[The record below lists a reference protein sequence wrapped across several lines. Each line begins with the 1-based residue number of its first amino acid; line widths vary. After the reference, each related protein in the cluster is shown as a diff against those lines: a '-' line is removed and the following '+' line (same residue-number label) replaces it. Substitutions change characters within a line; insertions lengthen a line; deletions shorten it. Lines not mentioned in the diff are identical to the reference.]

1 MEILIEDKDLIAVYK
16 RAGEPTQTKRLG
28 EQDIVSLVKNHIKEK
43 EKKDNPYVAVINRLD
58 QPVEGV
64 VLLAK
69 NKEAAA
75 KLSAGLQNGEIKKYY
90 YAVVYGHMKEDK
102 GTLTHYL
109 KKDGKTN
116 LSSVVSEN
124 DPEGKKAILHY
135 EVVKEE
141 AKSQLVR
148 IHLVTGRHH
157 QIRVQFAR
165 EEHPLLGDKKY
176 GTPESIRAGKQEGF
190 MNPALCAYKLIFT
203 HPKTKKEC
211 VVEVNREQKGSSLWV
226 MQK

>member
-28 EQDIVSLVKNHIKEK
+28 EQDIISLVKNHIKEK

-69 NKEAAA
+69 NKDAAA
-75 KLSAGLQNGEIKKYY
+75 KLSAGLQNGDIKKYY
-90 YAVVYGHMKEDK
+90 YAVVYGHMKEKK
-102 GTLTHYL
+102 GTLIHVI

-124 DPEGKKAILHY
+124 DPEGKNAILHY

-157 QIRVQFAR
+157 QIRVQFSA
-165 EEHPLLGDKKY
+165 EGNPLLGDKKY
-176 GTPESIRAGKQEGF
+176 GTEESVKLGKQEGY
-190 MNPALCAYKLIFT
+190 MNPALCAYSLTFT

-211 VVEVNREQKGSSLWV
+211 VVEVNGEQKRNCLWI
-226 MQK
+226 M